1 METLFARVVEVPV
14 SQSTTRPNFITV
26 ILISEK
32 KKRKWSKLEIKGFIF
47 VKFTTLGP
55 DFL

>member
-32 KKRKWSKLEIKGFIF
+32 KKGNEVNLKLKALFS
-47 VKFTTLGP
+47 
-55 DFL
+55 

>member
-32 KKRKWSKLEIKGFIF
+32 KKKGNEVNLKLKALFS
-47 VKFTTLGP
+47 
-55 DFL
+55 